1 MGCLSARL
9 RESCVLMT
17 PLTPE
22 QKRDGELLSTALK
35 LIRKHR
41 GLTAAE
47 VAQALNMFIRTYEN
61 FENGR
66 TRLNQDYVYR
76 FCRVT
81 DSDPYGVFLSIM
93 LGNPQFALDCA
104 DNKLA
109 SVLLLALRENYA
121 RSPETLPAV
130 QMRDAMAIFRQ
141 MFDRLSDETARR
153 EASASAWL
161 EEGLAALAEKR
172 PKPGQ

>member
-1 MGCLSARL
+1 
-9 RESCVLMT
+9 MT

-41 GLTAAE
+41 GLTAIE

-66 TRLNQDYVYR
+66 TRLNLDYIHR

-81 DSDPYGVFLSIM
+81 DSDPYAVQLSVM
-93 LGNPQFALDCA
+93 LGAPQFAVDCA
-104 DNKLA
+104 DNKMA

-121 RSPETLPAV
+121 SSPQTLPAV
-130 QMRDAMAIFRQ
+130 QMRDAMAIFRE
-141 MFDRLSDETARR
+141 MFDRLRDETAKR
-153 EASASAWL
+153 EEDTSAWL
-161 EEGLAALAEKR
+161 EDGLNALAKRR